1 MPFPIISASLAVRR
15 WPLATPPVRRPSPGR
30 SALREF
36 RQTIVALYRVPGA
49 EALNVLEPDPL
60 EQLRSSLKK
69 TYGVVGSVR

>member
-1 MPFPIISASLAVRR
+1 MPPIFCIAACVAATASL
-15 WPLATPPVRRPSPGR
+15 PSPPVPRAQR
-30 SALREF
+30 LHEF
-36 RQTIVALYRVPGA
+36 RQTIIALYRVPGA